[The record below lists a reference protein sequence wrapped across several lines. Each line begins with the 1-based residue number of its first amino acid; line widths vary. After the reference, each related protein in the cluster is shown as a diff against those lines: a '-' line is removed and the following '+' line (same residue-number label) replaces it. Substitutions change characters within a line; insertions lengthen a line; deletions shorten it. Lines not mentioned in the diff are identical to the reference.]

1 LATKFGIVRRSF
13 DIKNITNV
21 PVSGNPEYARACC
34 EASAK
39 RLDVEYIDLYCQ
51 HRIDTSTPIEDT
63 VRTMFS
69 PPSSGDTLISSSI
82 YSFLCLNYQEG
93 CRNNVYDRAF

>member
-39 RLDVEYIDLYCQ
+39 RLDVEYIDLYRQ

-63 VRTMFS
+63 GRTMFS
-69 PPSSGDTLISSSI
+69 PPHLGTL
-82 YSFLCLNYQEG
+82 
-93 CRNNVYDRAF
+93 

>member
-1 LATKFGIVRRSF
+1 LATKFGIVTRSF

-21 PVSGNPEYARACC
+21 PISGNPEYVRACR

-63 VRTMFS
+63 GRTMFF
-69 PPSSGDTLISSSI
+69 PPHLGTL
-82 YSFLCLNYQEG
+82 
-93 CRNNVYDRAF
+93 